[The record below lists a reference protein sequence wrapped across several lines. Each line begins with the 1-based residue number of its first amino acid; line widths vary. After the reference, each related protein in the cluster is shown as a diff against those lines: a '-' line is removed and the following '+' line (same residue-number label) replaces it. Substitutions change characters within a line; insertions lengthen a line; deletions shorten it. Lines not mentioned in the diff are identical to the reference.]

1 MALPSASNLSTS
13 KPGQQVVAITSI
25 DTVNMKATGTN
36 RQGSVGVSIDL
47 RYHVGAVHVMPMLYE
62 QWIVAPQGMGWVLVS
77 KLPHNTTDLLTDPV
91 PGQVQIGSTGSEQ
104 GPLHLNGSQI
114 AVNAPLSVQ
123 TTTALTRPD
132 PALYPPG
139 THIYD
144 TDLNM
149 PIWSNGTDWHD
160 ATGRTFYTADCSL
173 ELTASDPTTTL
184 RWGAHTGS
192 ELAITAGL
200 DNAVRQDAQ
209 AEASLAVTAESDSE
223 MRAGQHFI
231 AHADQVIVASRG
243 TEIHHEAIAD
253 ADQTINVVSLF
264 IGSRGQGMD
273 AERRVQ
279 AQFGAAG
286 DKTFGSDQS
295 IAASTTA
302 ELQQS
307 INAESVIN
315 LIGASTTAELAH
327 DMSADAELAL
337 TAESG
342 AGVPTDL
349 TADAWQMIQANRTAG
364 ATSSADPIPQEF
376 TADSSLDTVAATT
389 AEVVQGTSGDAE
401 LEVTAELDADP
412 AQSQNL
418 TADAWQMIQAYR
430 TGEVE

>member
-1 MALPSASNLSTS
+1 MTMPSASNLATS
-13 KPGQQVVAITSI
+13 KGSQQVVAITAI

-36 RQGSVGVSIDL
+36 RQGSVGVDIDL

-123 TTTALTRPD
+123 TTTAVTRPD

-149 PIWSNGTDWHD
+149 PIWSNGSDWHD
-160 ATGRTFYTADCSL
+160 ATGRTFYTADCTL
-173 ELTASDPTTTL
+173 ELTADILTTG
-184 RWGAHTGS
+184 RWNAMAAADL
-192 ELAITAGL
+192 EITAATDSL
-200 DNAVRQDAQ
+200 VQQDAQ
-209 AEASLAVTAESDSE
+209 VEAELAVTAESDSSL
-223 MRAGQHFI
+223 RAG
-231 AHADQVIVASRG
+231 AHLFANADQIIVASRG

-264 IGSRGQGMD
+264 IGSRGQGID
-273 AERRVQ
+273 AERRVE
-279 AQFGAAG
+279 AHFGAAG
-286 DKTFGSDQS
+286 DKTFGSGQD
-295 IAASTTA
+295 ITASTTA
-302 ELQQS
+302 EMQQS

-327 DMSADAELAL
+327 DMSADAELAV

-342 AGVPTDL
+342 AGMPTDL
-349 TADAWQMIQANRTAG
+349 TADSWQMIQASRTAE
-364 ATSSADPIPQEF
+364 ATSSADPIPHEF

-389 AEVVQGTSGDAE
+389 AEVVQGTSGEAE

-412 AQSQNL
+412 AQPQDL
-418 TADAWQMIQAYR
+418 TADAWQMIQVYR